1 MFHEKDRGKS
11 LAIASLFPYLG
22 PALGPILGGLV
33 SQLVEW
39 PWLFYIVSIVEA
51 VVLVLG
57 ILVLRETYT
66 PVLLRR
72 KAVTLSRAVEA
83 DLPTIATLP
92 TTTQCR
98 TAWDDFFSRLGV
110 NMLRPFQLLFYRP
123 VMHIVTLN
131 MGLAFGIYT
140 LVLSTFAQLWVDR
153 YGQSKLTSSLHYISI
168 SIGFTLTAQIGGR
181 VMDWVYQCLR
191 ERDGTRRDQGNT
203 AATGD
208 VGERLPPGKPEYRVP
223 YSMTSSPPP
232 FYGHNMR

>member
-1 MFHEKDRGKS
+1 MTDMFHEKDRGKS

-92 TTTQCR
+92 GR
-98 TAWDDFFSRLGV
+98 FFLAPGCQHASTIPAPLLSPGDAYSDIEHGACVRHLHASLV
-110 NMLRPFQLLFYRP
+110 YLRAAMGRP
-123 VMHIVTLN
+123 V
-131 MGLAFGIYT
+131 
-140 LVLSTFAQLWVDR
+140 R
-153 YGQSKLTSSLHYISI
+153 SI
-168 SIGFTLTAQIGGR
+168 EA
-181 VMDWVYQCLR
+181 D
-191 ERDGTRRDQGNT
+191 
-203 AATGD
+203 
-208 VGERLPPGKPEYRVP
+208 
-223 YSMTSSPPP
+223 
-232 FYGHNMR
+232 